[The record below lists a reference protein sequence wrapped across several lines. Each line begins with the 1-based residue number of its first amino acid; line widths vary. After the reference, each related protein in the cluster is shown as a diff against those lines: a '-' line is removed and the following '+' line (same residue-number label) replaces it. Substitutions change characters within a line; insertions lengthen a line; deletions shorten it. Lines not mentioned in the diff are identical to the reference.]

1 MVKNS
6 KRKKD
11 MKSEIIDLNETIPIN
26 IEECKKHWDEIMNV
40 SGCESSKSLVWKE
53 CEKHL
58 TVINDKE
65 YPLTLRTYFFLVKI
79 PYFIG
84 NFIIKNKKY

>member
-1 MVKNS
+1 MKNE
-6 KRKKD
+6 
-11 MKSEIIDLNETIPIN
+11 MIDLDKITPID
-26 IEECKKHWDEIMNV
+26 IDACKKYWDVVINV
-40 SGCESSKSLVWKE
+40 KGTHSSESLVWKD

-58 TVINDKE
+58 GVINDKE

-84 NFIIKNKKY
+84 DFIVKTKNVGS